1 MATTPPDSSANTP
14 KSDPATDERSRPVP
28 EVPVFDANT
37 VVIDDIIKGMIK
49 AGGVIVRNVI
59 SNNTLAQVEQDTRK
73 FILSDSE
80 WEGDFFPK
88 ETRRVC
94 GLAGKSKA
102 FTEGIVGNE
111 IFKAVADRLLTSKMS
126 CWIGDKWEE
135 HVSPAQLNNTI
146 IFSINP
152 GARSQALHRD
162 DMIHHNMPKSMSAED
177 YKIGQD
183 TGVGFFVAAKKSTK
197 ANGATRFI
205 PGSHLWAHE
214 TPPQES
220 LTAHAELLPGDGFI
234 FFSSCY
240 HGGSSNTTTDEERLL
255 YSFFMTKGYL
265 RQEENQYIANKWDDL
280 KDMYDDAMLQRIGYS
295 LSAPF
300 LGWVDLK
307 HPLDALRGTRELK
320 DLY

>member
-1 MATTPPDSSANTP
+1 MTITPTLSLTTP

-28 EVPVFDANT
+28 EVPVFDAT
-37 VVIDDIIKGMIK
+37 TAKVDDIIQGMIK
-49 AGGVIVRNVI
+49 AGGIIIRNII
-59 SNNTLAQVEQDTRK
+59 SSEILTQVEQDTREH
-73 FILSDSE
+73 ILADGE
-80 WEGDFFPK
+80 WVGDFFPK

-102 FTEGIVGNE
+102 FTNGIVGNE
-111 IFKAVADRLLTSKMS
+111 LFQEVANRLISSKMG
-126 CWIGDKWEE
+126 CWIGKKWEE
-135 HVSPAQLNNTI
+135 HQSPAQLNNTI

-152 GARSQALHRD
+152 GARAQDLHRD
-162 DMIHHNMPKSMSAED
+162 DMIHHNTPKSMNAED

-183 TGVGFFVAAKKSTK
+183 TGIGFFVAAKKSTRE
-197 ANGATRFI
+197 NGATRFI

-214 TPPQES
+214 TPPEES
-220 LTAHAELLPGDGFI
+220 LTVHAELAPGDGFI

-240 HGGSSNTTTDEERLL
+240 HGGSANTTTDEERLL

-265 RQEENQYIANKWDDL
+265 RQEENQYLASKWEDVE
-280 KDMYDDAMLQRIGYS
+280 KMYDDAMLQKIGYT

-307 HPLDALRGTRELK
+307 HPLDALRGSSELK